1 MQNIQANRLLF
12 KTKFVTLH
20 HNHKHTHKKVACAVV
35 VRTMSWG
42 TRGKVTKNNRSV
54 LQTCVIFNLN
64 KQTKWQ

>member
-1 MQNIQANRLLF
+1 MQNNQAKCLLI
-12 KTKFVTLH
+12 KTKFVYLRQYY
-20 HNHKHTHKKVACAVV
+20 KHTHKKVACAVV